1 MLVSYSASVKLLLHL
16 RLNKKYTENL
26 KNKLKK
32 NLVMKY
38 SKRVK
43 DSTDISGTIQTPT
56 LLKCS
61 NSNPVISI
69 LTANF

>member
-1 MLVSYSASVKLLLHL
+1 
-16 RLNKKYTENL
+16 
-26 KNKLKK
+26 
-32 NLVMKY
+32 MKY

-43 DSTDISGTIQTPT
+43 DSTDISGAIQTPT

-69 LTANF
+69 LIANF

>member
-43 DSTDISGTIQTPT
+43 DSTDISGAIQTPT

-69 LTANF
+69 LIANF

>member
-69 LTANF
+69 LIANF